1 MSAKSAKIKRYEQRI
16 IQYRQNQL
24 FETDQKKVYKELNGE
39 ADGES
44 VIPDAE
50 ESKSFWNGIWG
61 FGREHN
67 RTADWLERLKGDR
80 DYHQQETLEI
90 SEVIV
95 KNKVTKFQIG
105 SSWLGWPSGALD
117 KIGYDA

>member
-1 MSAKSAKIKRYEQRI
+1 M
-16 IQYRQNQL
+16 

-50 ESKSFWNGIWG
+50 ESKSFWNVIWG

-67 RTADWLERLKGDR
+67 MTADWFERLKGDR

-105 SSWLGWPSGALD
+105 SSWLRWHSGALD